1 MEEGKLAIVPAYGR
15 PYDVK
20 ALFTEYTEMLI
31 EGDPA
36 FREYLSIQNYDRE
49 VAHLEEK
56 YGPPEGRLYLALWDG
71 ALAGC
76 IGMKRID
83 DERAEMK
90 RLYVRPAYRGKK
102 IGDALIERILADAK
116 AAGYQRMLLDTLP
129 FLGAALH
136 LYRRHGF
143 YEVPC
148 YNDSPMNT
156 SVFMERRL
164 G

>member
-1 MEEGKLAIVPAYGR
+1 MPAYGR
-15 PYDVK
+15 THDVK

-36 FREYLSIQNYDRE
+36 FREYLSMQNYDRE
-49 VAHLEEK
+49 VEHLEEK

-102 IGDALIERILADAK
+102 IGDALVARILSEAE
-116 AAGYQRMLLDTLP
+116 AAGYRKMLLDTLP

-148 YNDSPMNT
+148 YNDSPLNT